1 MAYDHELTLIGTTIQ
16 KDDIEQEIEVPTY
29 TTILCDLKSIG
40 RNEFYSAAQAGLRP
54 SLTFKIHKYEYNGE
68 KKVKFEGQEYKV
80 LRTYSE
86 NFEELELI
94 CERIGA
100 NG

>member
-1 MAYDHELTLIGTTIQ
+1 MAYDHELTLIGTVIE
-16 KDDIEQEIEVPTY
+16 KDEIEQDIEVPTY
-29 TTILCDLKSIG
+29 TTILCTLKSIG

-54 SLTFKIHKYEYNGE
+54 SITFVIHKYEYEGQ
-68 KKVKFEGQEYKV
+68 KRIRFEGQEYKV

-86 NFEELELI
+86 DFEELELI
-94 CERIGA
+94 CERVGA